1 MTNKVENAITD
12 PQARAAAVSANAR
25 RLLRLDA

>member
-12 PQARAAAVSANAR
+12 PHAGAAILGGTAR